1 MPKNVFAVAY
11 VSEKTPLD
19 WRGEGCILPLG
30 CHENTLHLTEKLEI
44 LIIDVWDIFDNTGKE
59 SFRFLKS
66 EVRIKQK
73 S

>member
-1 MPKNVFAVAY
+1 MFNVFAVAY

-19 WRGEGCILPLG
+19 LRGDASSHWGATKT
-30 CHENTLHLTEKLEI
+30 TLHSTEKLEI